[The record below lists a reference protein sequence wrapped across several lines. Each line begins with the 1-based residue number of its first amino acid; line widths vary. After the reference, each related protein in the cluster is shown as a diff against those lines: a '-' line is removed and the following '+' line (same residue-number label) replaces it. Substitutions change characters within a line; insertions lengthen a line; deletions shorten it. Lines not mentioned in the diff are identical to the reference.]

1 MKVIIEKLDNF
12 GKGIAHLDN
21 KVIFIPKT
29 LPKDECEIDIIKEK
43 KNYSEA
49 KLVKIINPSKDRI
62 ESKCPYFNECGGCAL
77 QDLDYDNTIKFK
89 HNKINELLIRN
100 NIKVNNMNFISNEHK
115 FNYRN
120 KIELKI
126 VNKILGYYEESSH
139 KLIAID
145 NCLIAKEKINE
156 VINEIK
162 KLGIVN
168 GEITIRCNY
177 NNEILLIINTTNNIN
192 IETIISDKKI
202 IGIILN
208 NKLIYG
214 TDYFVEKV
222 NDLYFKVSYNSF
234 FQVNEWMYP
243 KLFKEVQS
251 NVDKNNIVLDLYC
264 GVGTLSLNASLNA
277 KKVIGVELVENAV
290 LNAVKNK
297 EINKINNVE
306 FLLQDLSKG
315 FNLEKYFNTIIVDPP
330 RNGIDKKTLDY
341 ILAKLPNKLIYV
353 SCDPNTL
360 VRDLKIFNDK
370 YEIKKVNIYDM
381 FSYTYHCETITILE
395 LKKDMNRR

>member
-29 LPKDECEIDIIKEK
+29 LPRDECEIEIVKEK
-43 KNYSEA
+43 KNYSEG
-49 KLVKIINPSKDRI
+49 KLIKIIKQSKDRI

-77 QDLDYDNTIKFK
+77 QNLDYDKTIKFK
-89 HNKINELLIRN
+89 QYKVKELFLRN
-100 NIKVNNMNFISNEHK
+100 NIEVNNISFISNEHK

-177 NNEILLIINTTNNIN
+177 NNEIQL
-192 IETIISDKKI
+192 
-202 IGIILN
+202 
-208 NKLIYG
+208 
-214 TDYFVEKV
+214 
-222 NDLYFKVSYNSF
+222 
-234 FQVNEWMYP
+234 
-243 KLFKEVQS
+243 
-251 NVDKNNIVLDLYC
+251 
-264 GVGTLSLNASLNA
+264 
-277 KKVIGVELVENAV
+277 
-290 LNAVKNK
+290 
-297 EINKINNVE
+297 
-306 FLLQDLSKG
+306 
-315 FNLEKYFNTIIVDPP
+315 
-330 RNGIDKKTLDY
+330 
-341 ILAKLPNKLIYV
+341 
-353 SCDPNTL
+353 
-360 VRDLKIFNDK
+360 
-370 YEIKKVNIYDM
+370 
-381 FSYTYHCETITILE
+381 
-395 LKKDMNRR
+395 